1 MTKVNWQDQFKS
13 AIQNAESL
21 YSKDSTDVSL
31 LMFCLRSK
39 LIPTAEYL
47 SWAKENFQIP
57 VLSAKYLQ
65 IHKPQQELYKKW
77 QKVYKWSNEC
87 LPIAEWDGVLIIA
100 CLEIPANYAHANP
113 TTFVLTSPEVLDQT
127 WTIYNKSQKSAASGD
142 FTDMTALAATVVA
155 SKPDSNNFL
164 DANGELI
171 LQHDDSHDEE
181 HSEEEISAS
190 EEGESS
196 EEESGESPEGMEVAI
211 DEEAAGMPE
220 GLFGDAPAP
229 SIGNF
234 TSLTKTEPIAF
245 QAMNTEVTKELSIA
259 IEDDAPAAEI
269 PAAMA
274 PKKGPRTSQPLMA
287 SLSEK
292 TKIDDM
298 PAMDDLEEVADH
310 EVEFPNKKQISPMA
324 SASPG
329 DFPSAPVKPT
339 MNPGNQAAFFLEKM
353 RKQGQDQFD
362 KEVIATFQS
371 MKTFFKKSMLLAI
384 GDKDRLVKPIL
395 WDGAFDIQSPATAE
409 FNLKIPS
416 IFKVVSGTQKPY
428 HGYIVPNDLNESFF
442 ESWNHGQIPDH
453 VTIVPLMDGDHV
465 VGMIMG
471 FGEKASYNKNVLSF
485 TENIAKGL
493 SSKILK
499 GPLAKVA

>member
-1 MTKVNWQDQFKS
+1 MRCMTKVNWQDHFKS
-13 AIQNAESL
+13 AIQNAENL

-57 VLSAKYLQ
+57 VLSEKYLQ

-100 CLEIPANYAHANP
+100 CLEIPQNYAHAIP

-127 WTIYNKSQKSAASGD
+127 WTAYNKSQKSAANGD

-155 SKPDSNNFL
+155 SKPDGGNFL

-171 LQHDDSHDEE
+171 LQHDDSHEEE
-181 HSEEEISAS
+181 HSEEKVSS

-196 EEESGESPEGMEVAI
+196 EEESGDSPEGMEVAI

-229 SIGNF
+229 VIGNL
-234 TSLTKTEPIAF
+234 TSFTKTEPIALTP
-245 QAMNTEVTKELSIA
+245 MNTEVTKELSIA
-259 IEDDAPAAEI
+259 IEDDAPAASL
-269 PAAMA
+269 A
-274 PKKGPRTSQPLMA
+274 PKKGPRTSVPLMA
-287 SLSEK
+287 SLGEK
-292 TKIDDM
+292 TKIDTI
-298 PAMDDLEEVADH
+298 PAMDELEEVADH
-310 EVEFPNKKQISPMA
+310 EVQFPNKKQISPMA
-324 SASPG
+324 NSSPG

-339 MNPGNQAAFFLEKM
+339 MNPGNSAAYFLEKV

-362 KEVIATFQS
+362 KDVIATFQQ

-395 WDGAFDIQSPATAE
+395 WDGGFDVQKAAIPE
-409 FNLKIPS
+409 FNLKTPS

-442 ESWNHGQIPDH
+442 EAWNHGQIPDH

-485 TENIAKGL
+485 TENVAKGL
-493 SSKILK
+493 STKVLK
-499 GPLAKVA
+499 SQLAKVA